1 MAEATMNLIARMLL
15 VGALCTIAPLGA
27 ECQDKKAVPQRSAP
41 LVTSDVSADKAA
53 VWGADVVR
61 AVAATEPAITDRH
74 AAHLSTRMGT
84 IEGGGMVF
92 SATCKQKFAVSQ
104 VLAGAGKAQE
114 REIAYSFRERAE
126 GFPLP
131 RPTRPVAKGEKVVLV
146 LGVNGGLVKV
156 VPDTDENRKEI
167 EAVAEYVKTRP
178 PAAQALLK
186 AMNSFTLKIEYHGP
200 KSDAYPSVWFSTNP
214 KLPDKLPP
222 KWLVEQNLSHYWAYQ
237 AVDYLVKAG
246 MLKSESIDAE
256 RKRPQSKEP
265 FYSLTLSAD
274 GVDEITFHLGW
285 GKAAHERIET
295 LGGAMAYNQEAIA
308 KVLAKLKD
316 EEERK

>member
-1 MAEATMNLIARMLL
+1 MNLIARTLL
-15 VGALCTIAPLGA
+15 VSALCTIAPLGA
-27 ECQDKKAVPQRSAP
+27 ECQDKKAVPHPSAP

-53 VWGADVVR
+53 VWGAEVVR

-74 AAHLSTRMGT
+74 AAHLSTRMGK

-92 SATCKQKFAVSQ
+92 SATCKQKFDVSE

-114 REIAYSFRERAE
+114 REIVYSFRERAQ

-146 LGVNGGLVKV
+146 LCVDGSPVKV
-156 VPDTDENRKEI
+156 IPDKDENRKEI

-186 AMNSFTLKIEYHGP
+186 AMNSFTLKIEYFGP
-200 KSDAYPSVWFSTNP
+200 KSDAYPSIWFTTNP
-214 KLPDKLPP
+214 KLPDKLAP
-222 KWLVEQNLSHYWAYQ
+222 KWLVEQNLSEVWAHL
-237 AVDYLVKAG
+237 ALDHLVKAG
-246 MLKSESIDAE
+246 MLKPERIDAE
-256 RKRPQSKEP
+256 RKRPRSKEP

-274 GVDEITFHLGW
+274 GVDETSFHLGW

-295 LGGAMAYNQEAIA
+295 LGRAMEYEQGAIA

-316 EEERK
+316 EAERK